1 MAGEVIGRIRST
13 EEEASR
19 IVEKARREAGEII
32 EGTAEKK
39 QRMIEHQDE
48 LLAEEEKQIQRRYRE
63 ETEELL
69 RGVEEEER
77 RRIEQVNVLCERNL
91 QQVVEHVAREIVKE

>member
-13 EEEASR
+13 EEEAAR
-19 IVEKARREAGEII
+19 IVEKAKNEAREII

-39 QRMIEHQDE
+39 QRMLEQQDE
-48 LLAEEEKQIQRRYRE
+48 LLAEEEEKIRRRYRE

-69 RGVEEEER
+69 RGIEEEER

-91 QQVVEHVAREIVKE
+91 RQVVEHIAREIVKE